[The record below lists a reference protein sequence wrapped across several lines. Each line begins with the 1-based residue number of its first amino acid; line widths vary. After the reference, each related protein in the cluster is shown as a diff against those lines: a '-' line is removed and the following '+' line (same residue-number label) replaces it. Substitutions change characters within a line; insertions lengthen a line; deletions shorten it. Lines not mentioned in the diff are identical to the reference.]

1 MARSTVAIL
10 AAALLQ
16 PATALFTGGGL
27 TILSQNNLDGAAN
40 DGSAAILVHQPSP
53 FSAAS
58 TSCTLL
64 GETPWRPENASFTTA
79 LQSSLSYQQFQGLA
93 ATGQQYWIGKAS
105 PQADECRTVT
115 ASGNVSNVDC
125 LTSLPILC
133 TQSAPVS
140 NTSTVA
146 TENGQA
152 WRVVQSVNGTLL
164 TGYRDLHVWKFRGVR
179 YAKSPARFTYS
190 EKANFETSPD
200 PVLAVT
206 AGADCVQPIGEVRSG
221 SSEDCLFANVWT
233 PHLPPLGG
241 NVTAQ
246 ELKPV
251 MLYLYGGGFTSG
263 SGKNPNTDGTNL
275 ASRGDVVSVSVNYRV
290 GNAGF
295 LAFDDGIHRGNYAL
309 SDMVAALEWVRDYI
323 QYFGGDA
330 SRVTLFGESAG
341 AQATHILLGSPKA
354 RGLFHRAIMQSDP
367 QGYPRNGKFA
377 WMEYDTP
384 AASFKGRTLKVL
396 ADAGCGNPSDAAA
409 AAAAAIAC
417 LGKLSGFEL
426 TNLTTN
432 VNGAVIDGVYLTEPW
447 LVVNGTSTNPGLSAN
462 LSVMTGVNRDESGVL
477 IDDYPGN
484 ATTLEEYLA
493 TKVGTH
499 FGLPRNASTA
509 MATDGSVAAAF
520 GVRGNT
526 TDPATIFNASMAI
539 ATDGEFACYDLA
551 KSYSAAKHSTFKSVY
566 AYQFNRTYQ
575 TAGYTK
581 PWCTPASSEK
591 RPHGDP
597 DLEYYKCHAGEQMV
611 VFATEARDGL
621 PDRDGF
627 DVPFMQLVVDY
638 WSTFARTG
646 DPNPSPDYLQVRGHN
661 ATLQQTQSTGQW
673 TAVNA
678 SAPSV
683 RLLQWNGA
691 TVPFGN
697 AERCKA
703 LGIPLDALEAYNKV

>member
-1 MARSTVAIL
+1 MASLVLLVTAL
-10 AAALLQ
+10 AA
-16 PATALFTGGGL
+16 PASALFTGGGL

-40 DGSAAILVHQPSP
+40 DGSAAVLVHQPTP
-53 FSAAS
+53 FAAAS

-64 GETPWRPENASFTTA
+64 GETPFHPENT
-79 LQSSLSYQQFQGLA
+79 SLSTLTSTLAYQQFQGLA
-93 ATGQQYWIGKAS
+93 SPSQQYWISKAQPS
-105 PQADECRTVT
+105 ADECRSIT
-115 ASGNVSNVDC
+115 ATGNITNTDC
-125 LTSLPILC
+125 LTQLPILC

-146 TENGQA
+146 TENGAA
-152 WRVVQSVNGTLL
+152 WRVTQSVNGTLM

-179 YAKSPARFTYS
+179 YANPPARFTYS
-190 EKANFETSPD
+190 QKATHQPGDPD
-200 PVLAVT
+200 VLAVT

-233 PHLPPLGG
+233 PHLPRSG
-241 NVTAQ
+241 NHSQT

-275 ASRGDVVSVSVNYRV
+275 ASRGDVVSISVNYRV

-295 LAFDDGIHRGNYAL
+295 LAFDDGVHRGNYAL
-309 SDMVAALEWVRDYI
+309 SDMVAALEWVRDYAA
-323 QYFGGDA
+323 YFGGDA

-367 QGYPRNGKFA
+367 QGYPHNGAFH
-377 WMEYDTP
+377 WMQYDTV
-384 AASFKGRTLKVL
+384 AESYRGRTTKVL
-396 ADAGCGNPSDAAA
+396 QAAGCPLNGTNADH
-409 AAAAAIAC
+409 IAC
-417 LGKLSGFEL
+417 LGKLTGFEL

-432 VNGAVIDGVYLTEPW
+432 VNGATIDSVYLTEPW
-447 LVVNGTSTNPGLSAN
+447 LVVNGTSVNPGLGAN
-462 LSVMTGVNRDESGVL
+462 ISVMTGVNRDESGVL
-477 IDDYPGN
+477 IDDYPAN
-484 ATTLEEYLA
+484 DTTFAAYLA

-499 FGLPRNASTA
+499 FGLPKNASTA
-509 MATDGSVAAAF
+509 LAADSKIAPAF
-520 GVRGNT
+520 GVLANT
-526 TDPATIFNASMAI
+526 TDPAQIFNASMAI
-539 ATDGEFACYDLA
+539 ATDGEFTCFDLA
-551 KSYSAAKHSTFKSVY
+551 KSYSAARHGVWKATY

-581 PWCTPASSEK
+581 PWCTPAKTAS

-621 PDRDGF
+621 PDRDGH
-627 DVPFMQLVVDY
+627 DVAFMQLVVDY

-646 DPNPSPDYLQVRGHN
+646 DPNPDPAYLKVRGYN
-661 ATLQQTQSTGQW
+661 ETLAQTQATGPW
-673 TAVNA
+673 TPVSAVN
-678 SAPSV
+678 PTV

-691 TVPFGN
+691 QVPFGN
-697 AERCKA
+697 AVRCAA
-703 LGIPLDALEAYNKV
+703 LGIPLDVLETYNKV

>member
-1 MARSTVAIL
+1 MAKSSLAIL
-10 AAALLQ
+10 AALLQ
-16 PATALFTGGGL
+16 PTTALFTGGGL

-64 GETPWRPENASFTTA
+64 GETPWRPENASFSKA
-79 LQSSLSYQQFQGLA
+79 LESSLGYRQFQGLA
-93 ATGQQYWIGKAS
+93 AAGQQYWIAKAAG
-105 PQADECRTVT
+105 ADECRTIT
-115 ASGNVSNVDC
+115 ATGNVTTVDC
-125 LTSLPILC
+125 LTNLPVLC

-140 NTSTVA
+140 NTSTVS
-146 TENGQA
+146 TENGEA

-179 YAKSPARFTYS
+179 YAKPPARFTYA
-190 EKANFETSPD
+190 EKATFETSAD
-200 PVLAVT
+200 PVLAVS

-241 NVTAQ
+241 NSTTD
-246 ELKPV
+246 LKPV

-295 LAFDDGIHRGNYAL
+295 LAFDDGVHRGNYAL

-384 AASFKGRTLKVL
+384 AASYRGRTTRVL
-396 ADAGCGNPSDAAA
+396 ADAGCQNATD
-409 AAAAAIAC
+409 AIAC

-432 VNGAVIDGVYLTEPW
+432 VNGAVIDGVFLTEPW
-447 LVVNGTSTNPGLSAN
+447 LVVNGTSTNPGLSSN
-462 LSVMTGVNRDESGVL
+462 ISVMTGVNRDESGVL

-484 ATTLEEYLA
+484 ATTFQEYLA
-493 TKVGTH
+493 TKIGTH
-499 FGLPRNASTA
+499 FGLPRNASAAVASNTA
-509 MATDGSVAAAF
+509 VGAAF

-526 TDPATIFNASMAI
+526 TNPVAIFNASMAI
-539 ATDGEFACYDLA
+539 ATDGEFTCYDLA
-551 KSYSAAKHSTFKSVY
+551 KSYSAAKHSTFASVY

-581 PWCTPASSEK
+581 PWCTPDKTES

-597 DLEYYKCHAGEQMV
+597 DAEYYKCHAGEQMI

-627 DVPFMQLVVDY
+627 DIPFMQLVVDY

-646 DPNPSPDYLQVRGHN
+646 DPNPSIDYLEVRGHN
-661 ATLQQTQSTGQW
+661 ATLQQITATGAW

-678 SAPSV
+678 SAPTV

-697 AERCKA
+697 AERCAA
-703 LGIPLDALEAYNKV
+703 LGIPLDVLEAYNKV